1 MSEIKGEEM
10 SDVVYEKVIKK
21 ERAIR
26 DIISAMY
33 CIDGLPFAEAM
44 VLQLLKTLEA
54 DHTFISKIEDSSLFA
69 NTIAHAKDGQLAEN
83 FSFTLDNTPCQTVYD
98 GRASVHQRGVQGLFP
113 SNETLKALN
122 IQGYA
127 GIPLFN
133 AKKETFGVIVALY
146 REPIKDPEFVT
157 SIIAL
162 FANQISNELE
172 RQKGERKIQDQAV
185 FYQSI
190 IDGVDESIM
199 VIDKNYNV
207 IITNKNA
214 KALKSISQA
223 ENQSNPKCYHLS
235 YQSNS
240 PCSGENSC
248 PLTTVLLTKK
258 PQIITHSYYDKDGHS
273 VIVEASCQPLYD
285 TDGKLLGVIESSKDV
300 TEHLKTCQEL
310 QEHKDV
316 MHYRAHYDHLTE
328 LPNRVL
334 FIDRLSQAI
343 KNANRYDKKVA
354 VVFIDVDNF
363 KSINDSLGIDVAN
376 ETLKLIANILASNIR
391 PIDTLARLSGD
402 EFAIIFEEITGV
414 QSILDAIE
422 KLVKVMRA
430 PLHVNEHTLYITLSM
445 GVSLYPDDGIDAQ
458 LLLKNANTAMNRA
471 KDEGRNTHRF
481 YAQEMTQ
488 QAFERIIMET
498 SLREAVVKN
507 QLIVYFQPQVDG
519 VSEKIIGFEA
529 LVRWKHPSLGLVP
542 PVKFIPLAEQTGI
555 IIDIDWWVFK
565 TSIEQ
570 IVLWRKAALS
580 EGIMSLNLSM
590 KLLQEGD
597 FTLKLK
603 NLLSEC
609 DCLAQWI
616 ELEITESHIMKDPD
630 STIAILRELQE
641 LGIKLSVDDFGTGYS
656 SLTYL
661 KRLPINKLKI
671 DRSFIMDLPED
682 EEDAAI
688 ARTIIS
694 LAQNLKLNVIAEG
707 VETIEQKEF
716 LINNGCSNIQG
727 YYYFKPM
734 PAAELEIILKEK
746 LVFDSG
752 K

>member
-1 MSEIKGEEM
+1 MSKNN
-10 SDVVYEKVIKK
+10 YEPVIKK
-21 ERAIR
+21 ESAIR

-33 CIDGLPFAEAM
+33 CLDGLPFAEAM

-54 DHTFISKIEDSSLFA
+54 DHTFIGKIEDSTLFVT
-69 NTIAHAKDGQLAEN
+69 TIAHAKDGKLDEN
-83 FSFTLDNTPCQTVYD
+83 FSFSLENTPCQAVYN
-98 GRASVHQRGVQGLFP
+98 GRSSVHKRGVQGLFP
-113 SNETLKALN
+113 SNETLKVLQ

-133 AKKETFGVIVALY
+133 TKRETFGVIVALY
-146 REPIKDPEFVT
+146 REPIKDPEFVS

-172 RQKGERKIQDQAV
+172 RQKGEKKIQDQAV

-214 KALKSISQA
+214 KKLKKISQTDDHVL
-223 ENQSNPKCYHLS
+223 PKCYEISH
-235 YQSNS
+235 QKNS
-240 PCSGENSC
+240 PCSKKILC
-248 PLTTVLLTKK
+248 PLTNVLLPKQA
-258 PQIITHSYYDKDGHS
+258 QIITHSYYDKNGQS
-273 VIVEASCQPLYD
+273 ITVEASCEPLYD
-285 TDGKLLGVIESSKDV
+285 TNGKLLGVIESSKDV
-300 TEHLKTCQEL
+300 TEHLKTRQEL

-316 MHYRAHYDHLTE
+316 LHYTSHYDHLTD
-328 LPNRVL
+328 LPNRAL
-334 FIDRLSQAI
+334 FLDRLSKAI
-343 KNANRYDKKVA
+343 KKAKGKDKKVA
-354 VVFIDVDNF
+354 VVFVDVDNF

-402 EFAIIFEEITGV
+402 EFAIVLEEITNIQNIHDV
-414 QSILDAIE
+414 IE
-422 KLVKVMRA
+422 KLGKMMKT
-430 PLHVNEHTLYITLSM
+430 PIHVHGHTLYITLSM
-445 GVSLYPDDGIDAQ
+445 GISRYPNDGADAQ
-458 LLLKNANTAMNRA
+458 LLLKNANTAMNSA
-471 KDEGRNTHRF
+471 KDDGRNTHRF

-488 QAFERIIMET
+488 QAFERVIMET

-507 QLIVYFQPQVDG
+507 QLIVYFQPQVNG

-542 PVKFIPLAEQTGI
+542 PIKFIPIAEQTGI

-565 TSIEQ
+565 TSIKQ
-570 IVLWRKAALS
+570 IVLWRKASLTQ
-580 EGIMSLNLSM
+580 GIMSLNLSM

-603 NLLSEC
+603 NLLNKCEC
-609 DCLAQWI
+609 LPQWI
-616 ELEITESHIMKDPD
+616 ELEITESHIMKNPD
-630 STIAILRELQE
+630 STIIILKELQE

-656 SLTYL
+656 SLAYL

-671 DRSFIMDLPED
+671 DRSFIIDLPD
-682 EEDAAI
+682 DDEDAAI

-707 VETIEQKEF
+707 VETMEQKEF
-716 LINNGCSNIQG
+716 LINNGCTDIQG
-727 YYYFKPM
+727 YYYFKPL
-734 PAAELEIILKEK
+734 PAGELEIILKEK
-746 LVFDSG
+746 RECDSG